1 MASRSI
7 PDSPLGIPAEGLTI
21 LSVPETDASVDIV
34 FVHGFTGHPYR
45 TWLKQGAQT
54 SRPEAGGAGEPPRKS
69 RKLHL
74 FSKAHDTHSVYWPTD
89 LLPETAPG
97 ARIMT
102 YGYDTH
108 VKNKLVGPP
117 PSHNT
122 VYDIAWDLLVAIEAE
137 RRAFPDRPLLFIA
150 HSLGGIVV
158 KEMLRRSQGCAWQD
172 HLRQVGSSTIGVVFF
187 GTPHS
192 GSDPR
197 NTLLR
202 VAESLIRGLG
212 WTVNQAVV
220 DCLLPSSERLRELR
234 DEFPVIAQRK
244 SWAIHSFQEQ
254 LGVKFLGGKKVVDDA
269 SSCLNYPI
277 EVTQHIASDHMDM
290 CRFSGPTDP
299 EYRKVA
305 SALQRILP
313 SSHRPVMALE
323 PKLPADFDVQ
333 ACREWFSS
341 LAFDQMGDRHTN
353 IKRAHRKTCK
363 WFLAQP
369 EYMGW
374 QDESRAAGN
383 NGVLWIK
390 GNPGTGKSTLMKYLL
405 ERAKNGLRANRVVS
419 FFFNARGND
428 LEKSTAGMYRH
439 LLSQV
444 LQKVTDNDAVA
455 IQKRFIEESGLE
467 DATAPR
473 WTVDLLEDLFRAAV
487 LVPGHRVTCFVD
499 ALDECNENEIRDMI
513 AFFGEL
519 GEKSMAQGFP
529 FQVCFSSRHYPH
541 ITVDK
546 CLELKLEG
554 QVGHERDIVSYL
566 ESELKIGKSKIAQEV
581 RSEMLRKASG
591 IFMWVVLVT
600 QILNK
605 EFDDGYSH
613 ALRTK
618 LNDIPADLHKLFE
631 SILTRDDNKKE
642 QLLLCIQW
650 TLFARRPLSPEELY
664 FAMLS
669 DPRSGKFSASR
680 QPWDPDEITRDDMK
694 KFILSSSKGLTEV
707 TSTKKPTV
715 QFIHE
720 SVRDYLLRDGGLG
733 RLWPGLGGNF
743 APISHDVLKTGC
755 LNYIQEGDFGLIPT
769 AVTDIAASLSPRPNT
784 LPEDN
789 SNWKMAETEGARKE
803 RLFSTF
809 PFLQYALQNV
819 IHHADCAQQGD
830 VSQVQFLDDFPRT
843 KWIELD
849 NAIARYGSRWH
860 TAEATLL
867 YLLAEQ
873 NSSSLIRVY
882 PGRVSFDDDAKT
894 ATERYGVP
902 LVAAIAHG
910 AHEAIAQLLASDINL
925 TELNGNEFLAAN
937 SMPNKSIKGRQ
948 NLQLKWNGNESVLW
962 HLCGYG
968 HVQFVKFFAS
978 AINPETR
985 LSEDHICD
993 VLKMAAGEGGESMI
1007 EGLVS
1012 GQLCRTA
1019 AGLAAYRLAL
1029 QRLFYGGHTRQF
1041 EVLLRHRADDVDLTG
1056 SWLLLPGIVRLPPDD
1071 DLAAM
1076 VNMLDDAGYDFNA
1089 AHASKLSLLD
1099 RVVWEGYD
1107 ASSTA
1112 ILQAGAKVNIWAAA
1126 GLGRIGDITSL
1137 LGIGADINI
1146 PDVNGCV
1153 ALMYAARNSCE
1164 DLVRFLLT
1172 HEANTKHVSG
1182 SYGTVLH
1189 ALAGSGRRVTE
1200 AVVDLLVEHGAELD
1214 TIDFNGRTPLMSV
1227 LGAAGAPYIDIVAAL
1242 FRNGARVDT
1251 KDKRDSTPLHCI
1263 ARNKAFCL
1271 KTMRLLLERG
1281 AEVNARDR
1289 SGKSP
1294 LHFATTPECVEALCS
1309 HGADIELQD
1318 NLGYTPLLFACLMRR
1333 HPGAVACLIRRGASK
1348 DPETGHGLTVNS
1360 FMPTAK
1366 REWVARYPDAYHQL
1380 EQLLRQD

>member
-7 PDSPLGIPAEGLTI
+7 ADSPSGMPAEGLTV
-21 LSVPETDASVDIV
+21 LRVPETDASADIV

-45 TWLKQGAQT
+45 TWLKQGAQI
-54 SRPEAGGAGEPPRKS
+54 SGGAGEPPQKS

-74 FSKAHDTHSVYWPTD
+74 FSKPHDTHSVYWPTD

-108 VKNKLVGPP
+108 VRNKFIGPP

-122 VYDIAWDLLVAIEAE
+122 VYDIAGDLLVAIEAE
-137 RRAFPDRPLLFIA
+137 RRASPDRPLLFVA

-172 HLRQVGSSTIGVVFF
+172 HLRHVGSSTIGVVFF

-197 NTLLR
+197 NALLR

-220 DCLLPSSERLRELR
+220 DCLLPSAERLRELR

-244 SWAIHSFQEQ
+244 HWAIHSFQEQ
-254 LGVKFLGGKKVVDDA
+254 HGVRFLGGKKVVDDA

-313 SSHRPVMALE
+313 SSHRPVTVPE
-323 PKLPADFDVQ
+323 PKPLGDFDTQ
-333 ACREWFSS
+333 ICREWFSS
-341 LAFDQMGDRHTN
+341 LAFDQMGDRHMI

-363 WFLAQP
+363 WFLTQP
-369 EYMGW
+369 EYMDW
-374 QDESRAAGN
+374 QDESKAAEN

-419 FFFNARGND
+419 FFFNARGDD

-439 LLSQV
+439 LLYQI
-444 LQKVTDNDAVA
+444 LQKATDDDALA
-455 IQKRFIEESGLE
+455 IQKRFIEESDLE

-487 LVPGHRVTCFVD
+487 LVPRHRVTCFVD

-513 AFFGEL
+513 AFFSEL
-519 GEKSMAQGFP
+519 GEKSTTRGFP

-541 ITVDK
+541 ITIDK

-566 ESELKIGKSKIAQEV
+566 ESELKIGKSNTAQKV

-613 ALRTK
+613 ALETK
-618 LNDIPADLHKLFE
+618 LNDIPTDLHELFE
-631 SILTRDDNKKE
+631 SILTRDDNKKD

-669 DPRSGKFSASR
+669 DPRSGKFSVSR
-680 QPWDPDEITRDDMK
+680 QPWDSNEITRDVMK
-694 KFILSSSKGLTEV
+694 KFILSSSKGLAEV

-733 RLWPGLGGNF
+733 NLWPGLGGNF
-743 APISHDVLKTGC
+743 TPISHDVLKTGC
-755 LNYIQEGDFGLIPT
+755 LNYIQEGNFEEIP
-769 AVTDIAASLSPRPNT
+769 AAARDTSASHPPWWDT
-784 LPEDN
+784 PPEDDCD
-789 SNWKMAETEGARKE
+789 WREWEMETERRQ
-803 RLFSTF
+803 RLLSTF
-809 PFLQYALQNV
+809 PFLRYALQNV
-819 IHHADCAQQGD
+819 MHHADCAQQGD

-843 KWIELD
+843 KWIKLD
-849 NAIARYGSRWH
+849 NAIAQYRSRWH
-860 TAEATLL
+860 TAKATLL

-873 NSSSLIRVY
+873 NASSLIRVY
-882 PGRVSFDDDAKT
+882 PSRVSFYDDAET

-902 LVAAIAHG
+902 LVAGIAHG
-910 AHEAIAQLLASDINL
+910 AHEAIAQLLASEISLSGPD
-925 TELNGNEFLAAN
+925 GNEFLTAN
-937 SMPNKSIKGRQ
+937 SMPNESAKGRQ
-948 NLQLKWNGNESVLW
+948 NLQLKWTPGRS
-962 HLCGYG
+962 LCWYLLRYG
-968 HVQFVKFFAS
+968 HIPFVKLFVS
-978 AINPETR
+978 AINSETR

-993 VLKMAAGEGGESMI
+993 VLKTAADEGDENMI
-1007 EGLVS
+1007 EALLS
-1012 GQLCRTA
+1012 GQLHRTA
-1019 AGLAAYRLAL
+1019 AGPAAYRSAL
-1029 QRLFYGGHTRQF
+1029 QQYFYGGHTRQF
-1041 EVLLRHRADDVDLTG
+1041 EVLLRHRAGDLDLTG
-1056 SWLLLPGIVRLPPDD
+1056 SWLLQPRIHELPPDD
-1071 DLAAM
+1071 DLAIM
-1076 VNMLDDAGYDFNA
+1076 VNMLDDAGYGFDA
-1089 AHASKLSLLD
+1089 AHESKLTLLD
-1099 RVVWEGYD
+1099 QVVWHGCD
-1107 ASSTA
+1107 ASSAA

-1126 GLGRIGDITSL
+1126 GLGRIGDIASL
-1137 LGIGADINI
+1137 LDDGADINI
-1146 PDVNGCV
+1146 PDVNGRV

-1172 HEANTKHVSG
+1172 HGANAKHVSD
-1182 SYGTVLH
+1182 SWVTVLH

-1200 AVVDLLVEHGAELD
+1200 AVVDLLVEYGAEVD
-1214 TIDFNGRTPLMSV
+1214 PMDSAGWTPLMSV
-1227 LGAAGAPYIDIVAAL
+1227 LYAAGAPSIDIVAVL
-1242 FRNGARVDT
+1242 LRNGVRVDT
-1251 KDKRDSTPLHCI
+1251 KDRHGETPLHYL
-1263 ARNKAFCL
+1263 AQNKAFCL
-1271 KTMRLLLERG
+1271 ENMRLLREKG
-1281 AEVNARDR
+1281 AEVDARDR
-1289 SGKSP
+1289 SGQSP
-1294 LHFATTPECVEALCS
+1294 LHHAMTPECVEALCS
-1309 HGADIELQD
+1309 YGADIELRNNQ
-1318 NLGYTPLLFACLMRR
+1318 GYTPLLHACLMKR
-1333 HPGAVACLIRRGASK
+1333 HPGVIACLIRRGASK
-1348 DPETGHGLTVNS
+1348 DARTKHGSTVNGLMLS
-1360 FMPTAK
+1360 AK
-1366 REWVARYPDAYHQL
+1366 RQWVAQYPDAYHQL